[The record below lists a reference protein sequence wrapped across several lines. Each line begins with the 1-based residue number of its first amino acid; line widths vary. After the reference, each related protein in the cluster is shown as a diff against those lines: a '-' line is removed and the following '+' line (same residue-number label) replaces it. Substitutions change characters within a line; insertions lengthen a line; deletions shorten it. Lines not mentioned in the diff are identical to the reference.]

1 MKRKQLI
8 ILLLAICPLGAFSQM
23 QESSLSKK
31 EIRKS
36 RPTYI
41 NLSAGLNISKFRDFA
56 TSPLFYNGAVKMFS
70 ISRLKA
76 DDNREIEIGLS
87 YGFGNYNSTV
97 NSNTSTSQLK
107 TFAINYSRLYAIQSL
122 SSEKWNVKVGGLF
135 TTTGNF
141 RVNPILQNNSTGLE
155 LFSTLFGSVKVTR
168 DLSKLNRF
176 VFFKLKPAQ
185 RTLSFRFNLGLMNN
199 TFRNSYAYSGQEGVL
214 NDDNFLKSYELK
226 TFSGARLSSALDYTV
241 YLKNK
246 NGIRLSY
253 EWDAYK
259 TGGNLDKFEMSN
271 HTLKIALLFNKK

>member
-1 MKRKQLI
+1 MKKKHLI

-41 NLSAGLNISKFRDFA
+41 NLSAGLNFSTFRDFA
-56 TSPLFYNGAVKMFS
+56 TSPLFYNGAAKTFS

-76 DDNREIEIGLS
+76 DDNREIEMGLS

-97 NSNTSTSQLK
+97 NSTTSTSKLK
-107 TFAINYSRLYAIQSL
+107 TFAINYSQLYAIQSL
-122 SSEKWNVKVGGLF
+122 SDKKWNVKVGGLF
-135 TTTGNF
+135 NTTGNF
-141 RVNPILQNNSTGLE
+141 RTNPILQNNSTGLE

-168 DLSKLNRF
+168 DISNLKRF
-176 VFFKLKPAQ
+176 AFFKLKPAK

-199 TFRNSYAYSGQEGVL
+199 TYRNGYAYSGQEGVL
-214 NDDNFLKSYELK
+214 NDGNFLKSYELK
-226 TFSGARLSSALDYTV
+226 VFSGARFSSALDYTV
-241 YLKNK
+241 FLKNK

-259 TGGNLDKFEMSN
+259 TGGSLDKFEMSN
-271 HTLKIALLFNKK
+271 HTLKIALLFNKR

>member
-23 QESSLSKK
+23 QESNLSKK

-41 NLSAGLNISKFRDFA
+41 DLSAGLNISKFRDFA
-56 TSPLFYNGAVKMFS
+56 TSPLFYNGTAKTFS

-97 NSNTSTSQLK
+97 NSTTSTSQLK

-122 SSEKWNVKVGGLF
+122 SSDKWNVKVGGLYNA
-135 TTTGNF
+135 TGNL

-168 DLSKLNRF
+168 DLSNLSRF
-176 VFFKLKPAQ
+176 GFFKLKPAQ
-185 RTLSFRFNLGLMNN
+185 RTLAFRFNLGLMNN
-199 TFRNSYAYSGQEGVL
+199 TFRNGYAYSGQESVL
-214 NDDNFLKSYELK
+214 NDENFLKSYEFK

-246 NGIRLSY
+246 NGVRLSY

>member
-41 NLSAGLNISKFRDFA
+41 NLSAGLNISKLRDFA
-56 TSPLFYNGAVKMFS
+56 TSPLFYNGTAKTFS
-70 ISRLKA
+70 VSRLKA

-87 YGFGNYNSTV
+87 YGFGNYSSSFNGT
-97 NSNTSTSQLK
+97 TSTSQIK
-107 TFAINYSRLYAIQSL
+107 TFAFNYSQLYAIRSL
-122 SSEKWNVKVGGLF
+122 STEKWNVRVGALF
-135 TTTGNF
+135 NTTGNF

-155 LFSTLFGSVKVTR
+155 LFSTLFGSVKATR
-168 DLSKLNRF
+168 DISSLNRF
-176 VFFKLKPAQ
+176 LFFKLKPAD

-199 TFRNSYAYSGQEGVL
+199 TYRNGYAYSGQEGVL
-214 NDDNFLKSYELK
+214 NDDGFLKSYEFK
-226 TFSGARLSSALDYTV
+226 AFSGARFSSALDYTV

-259 TGGNLDKFEMSN
+259 TGGNLDQFEMSN